1 MSAESASFEPATLP
15 SPFVPPERQYRL
27 TVDGLEIAVCEWGA
41 ADAPP
46 LLLLH
51 GWLDN
56 AGSFFSLAPLLAAGQ
71 GGQPYRCIAIDFLGH
86 GASDHLPAGAQYH
99 FIDGVYTVHALLK
112 QLEIERLPV
121 LGHSMGGALALLFAG
136 AFPEAVSHLISVE
149 AFGPLT
155 RVESDGPA
163 RLREGCEERLARQ
176 SSRKAVYPTVA
187 DALRVRAAVGDVP
200 APLLAPI
207 VERNLMPVPGGVTWC
222 SDARL
227 RWPTLLRMSPAQ
239 VSAFFGALRAPML
252 LAQGDRGMAQITPAV
267 AAHARVL
274 PRFVH
279 HLLAGGHHVHLE
291 QPHFLVEAIGEFL
304 TAR

>member
-1 MSAESASFEPATLP
+1 MSVETSTAISSLP
-15 SPFVPPERQYRL
+15 SPFVAPEREYHL
-27 TVDGLEIAVCEWGA
+27 NVDGLALAICEWGEPEA
-41 ADAPP
+41 SP

-56 AGSFFSLAPLLAAGQ
+56 AASFQSLAPLLARPATGR
-71 GGQPYRCIAIDFLGH
+71 GYRCIAIDFAGH
-86 GASDHLPAGAQYH
+86 GASAHLPAGAQYH
-99 FIDGVYTVHALLK
+99 FIDGVYALHNLQQ
-112 QLEIERLPV
+112 QLGFASLPII
-121 LGHSMGGALALLFAG
+121 GHSMGGALALLYAG
-136 AFPEAVSHLISVE
+136 AFPEAVSQLVTID

-176 SSRKAVYPTVA
+176 NGRKIVYPTVA

-207 VERNLMPVPGGVTWC
+207 VERNLAAVPGGFSWR
-222 SDARL
+222 SDPRL

-239 VSAFFGALRAPML
+239 VSAFFAAVQAPVM
-252 LAQGDRGMAQITPAV
+252 LAQGDRGMSQVTPAI
-267 AAHARVL
+267 ASHARLL

-291 QPHFLVEAIGEFL
+291 QPVFLAEGIRDFL
-304 TAR
+304 GAR